1 MLLLDFV
8 SFVKHHN
15 LHHVGKVCGEN
26 MEGKVIKRQLRY
38 DLMYVKGFYGTGI
51 GGGGG
56 GARGGIYSYFEKVCQ
71 EYSARDNPER

>member
-1 MLLLDFV
+1 MFLGCVEVLLLDFV

-38 DLMYVKGFYGTGI
+38 DLMYVKGLYAIGI

-56 GARGGIYSYFEKVCQ
+56 GV
-71 EYSARDNPER
+71 

>member
-56 GARGGIYSYFEKVCQ
+56 GGARGNIQLFRESLSRIQCT
-71 EYSARDNPER
+71 